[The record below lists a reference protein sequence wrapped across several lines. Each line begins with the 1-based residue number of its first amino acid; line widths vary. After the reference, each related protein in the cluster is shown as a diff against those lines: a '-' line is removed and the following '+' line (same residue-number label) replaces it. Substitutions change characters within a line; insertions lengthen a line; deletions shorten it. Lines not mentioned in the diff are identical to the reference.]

1 MTSPSPHP
9 PPLPPSVPL
18 SLPLCLVPHPCP
30 SLLPPHL
37 FWLVAGG
44 RRVQVAQALKEE
56 EAKLLMAE
64 EHVLLQRR
72 QEASRQLSR
81 TLVRGGGLA
90 Y

>member
-1 MTSPSPHP
+1 M
-9 PPLPPSVPL
+9 
-18 SLPLCLVPHPCP
+18 
-30 SLLPPHL
+30 
-37 FWLVAGG
+37 AK
-44 RRVQVAQALKEE
+44 ALEEE

-81 TLVRGGGLA
+81 TLVRVGGEGRA